1 MEAVKL
7 VRQVQWHHHLDLVH
21 VMFVQLVKKRMT
33 TVSHVTYVNLEHFQ
47 KKVNRVSHVN
57 QVLQA
62 LTLVLPGANFA
73 RLEMVILLIL
83 PYAVHVLLV
92 LVLELEK
99 YVPLVQEAKYL
110 LVVVLVWIVQQVMVI
125 LIA

>member
-1 MEAVKL
+1 
-7 VRQVQWHHHLDLVH
+7 
-21 VMFVQLVKKRMT
+21 
-33 TVSHVTYVNLEHFQ
+33 
-47 KKVNRVSHVN
+47 
-57 QVLQA
+57 
-62 LTLVLPGANFA
+62 VLPDANFA